1 MTALPEACT
10 AIAAWLPQAA
20 ELTAQPDADG
30 SSGHGQPGSRPPWN
44 AAAANAHLDAHEGLR
59 RLEAAM
65 RRAVTGHPGIRRGG
79 SDANTAE
86 AIKAIEHLGAGMTA
100 AAAAEAARILDRW
113 SLAVQQLAAIDE
125 AERWLKVS
133 GVACPYC
140 GYPMLRMSPRS
151 GRVTCMHF
159 GACFDA
165 DGNHPQGQVDR
176 SVGGDPMVSWADGLC
191 QYAAM
196 EAP

>member
-20 ELTAQPDADG
+20 ELTPEPDVDG
-30 SSGHGQPGSRPPWN
+30 ISGDGQPGSRPPWN

-59 RLEAAM
+59 RLETAM
-65 RRAVTGHPGIRRGG
+65 RRAVTGNPGTRRGG

-125 AERWLKVS
+125 AERWQKVS

-159 GACFDA
+159 GACFDGE
-165 DGNHPQGQVDR
+165 GNHPQGLVDR

-196 EAP
+196 DAP

>member
-1 MTALPEACT
+1 MTTLPEACKVIT
-10 AIAAWLPQAA
+10 IWLPEAVK
-20 ELTAQPDADG
+20 LTPEPDVDG
-30 SSGHGQPGSRPPWN
+30 TSGDGQPGSRPPWN
-44 AAAANAHLDAHEGLR
+44 AAAANAALDAHEGLR
-59 RLEAAM
+59 RLEAAI
-65 RRAVTGHPGIRRGG
+65 RHAVTGHPGIRRGG

-165 DGNHPQGQVDR
+165 EGNHPQGLVDR

-196 EAP
+196 DAP

>member
-20 ELTAQPDADG
+20 ELTAQPDAGG

-65 RRAVTGHPGIRRGG
+65 RRAVTGHSGTRRGG

-165 DGNHPQGQVDR
+165 DGNHPQGLVDR

-196 EAP
+196 DAP

>member
-1 MTALPEACT
+1 MTTLPEACKVIT
-10 AIAAWLPQAA
+10 IWLPEAVK
-20 ELTAQPDADG
+20 LTPEPDVDG
-30 SSGHGQPGSRPPWN
+30 TSGDGQPGSRPPWN
-44 AAAANAHLDAHEGLR
+44 AAAANAALDAHEGLR
-59 RLEAAM
+59 RLEAAI
-65 RRAVTGHPGIRRGG
+65 RHAVTGHPGIRRGG